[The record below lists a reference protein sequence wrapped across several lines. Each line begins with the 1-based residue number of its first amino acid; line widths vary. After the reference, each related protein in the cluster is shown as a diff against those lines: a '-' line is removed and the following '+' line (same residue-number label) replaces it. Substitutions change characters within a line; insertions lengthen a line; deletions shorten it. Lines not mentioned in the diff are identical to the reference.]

1 MGTTVQTST
10 TLDEFLK
17 LPNPPAGH
25 LELHHGEV
33 ILAPPRK
40 YRHAKIQYALLKLL
54 EPFLSQ
60 YGVIMSEFPFRVPG
74 QEAWQADIGFVR
86 EDRDR
91 EAEISD
97 FLMGAPDL
105 VVEVLS
111 PSNSMDDMN
120 DKMDVCMANG
130 CLSFWVVDPKRRVV
144 SVTEGLV
151 TKHYLE
157 SMFIPLSDPLT
168 GTIPVAG
175 IFGKPG
181 S

>member
-1 MGTTVQTST
+1 
-10 TLDEFLK
+10 
-17 LPNPPAGH
+17 
-25 LELHHGEV
+25 
-33 ILAPPRK
+33 
-40 YRHAKIQYALLKLL
+40 
-54 EPFLSQ
+54 
-60 YGVIMSEFPFRVPG
+60 MSEFPFRVPG
-74 QEAWQADIGFVR
+74 HEAWQADIGFAP

-97 FLMGAPDL
+97 LMMGAPDL

-120 DKMDVCMANG
+120 DKMDVCMATG

-157 SMFIPLSDPLT
+157 SMFIPLSDPFT
-168 GTIPVAG
+168 GTIQVTA
-175 IFGKPG
+175 IFGKPRF
-181 S
+181 